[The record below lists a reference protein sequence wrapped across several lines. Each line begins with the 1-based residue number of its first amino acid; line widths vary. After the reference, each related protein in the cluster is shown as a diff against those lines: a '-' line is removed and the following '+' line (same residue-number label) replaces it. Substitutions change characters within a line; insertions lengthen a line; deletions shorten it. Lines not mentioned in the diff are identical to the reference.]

1 MVVSTFLTKKW
12 MEEHEF
18 DAKRKTQ
25 ELLNHLCG
33 FRLWLV
39 QLRIKLVIQCKGHNW
54 KIGINFVQQTRV
66 MTSELVLLQNK
77 SLKN

>member
-39 QLRIKLVIQCKGHNW
+39 QLRI
-54 KIGINFVQQTRV
+54 
-66 MTSELVLLQNK
+66 
-77 SLKN
+77 